1 MIEARQ
7 LAQQWKV
14 KECPERPARAL
25 FDGTSSNT
33 TLLLAALVVAFR
45 RDHQLL
51 ERIRR
56 HFRKELKKLS
66 GDHPLADALA
76 ACLMR
81 MQPELTPKQ
90 LYDTKRRKEHSLGIE
105 GEYGGRLE
113 ALVAELRKLNRA
125 PDNPYVDDFY
135 KDFAPKCLDEIFKG
149 GRVKMQKLQELF
161 EMERHQFPKSLP
173 NISKGRETFY
183 DYRAVA
189 TIMDALLTEKPKEKR
204 RKLGRSPRIPWL
216 NDPRLRMRVL
226 RGIET
231 RINSLSVQEH
241 IKATFLS
248 IVRRHLPDS
257 GKK

>member
-1 MIEARQ
+1 
-7 LAQQWKV
+7 
-14 KECPERPARAL
+14 
-25 FDGTSSNT
+25 
-33 TLLLAALVVAFR
+33 
-45 RDHQLL
+45 
-51 ERIRR
+51 
-56 HFRKELKKLS
+56 
-66 GDHPLADALA
+66 
-76 ACLMR
+76 
-81 MQPELTPKQ
+81 
-90 LYDTKRRKEHSLGIE
+90 
-105 GEYGGRLE
+105 
-113 ALVAELRKLNRA
+113 
-125 PDNPYVDDFY
+125 
-135 KDFAPKCLDEIFKG
+135 
-149 GRVKMQKLQELF
+149 MQKLQELF